1 MNRVPKGSYT
11 KEFREQAVKLVLV
24 DGLSQREAAGRLSL
38 SVKTLGAWVVAEQKG
53 TLAKVGETQKPQ
65 SELEAELA
73 RVKRELATVTM
84 ERDILKNRPT
94 RLRAPLMSRNS
105 RGVHSM
111 HAETV
116 AVSFLEV

>member
-24 DGLSQREAAGRLSL
+24 DGRSQREAGGRLSL
-38 SVKTLGAWVVAEQKG
+38 SVKTLGARVVAERKG

-84 ERDILKNRPT
+84 ERDIFKKR
-94 RLRAPLMSRNS
+94 RSISRRS
-105 RGVHSM
+105 SGFCSP
-111 HAETV
+111 
-116 AVSFLEV
+116 